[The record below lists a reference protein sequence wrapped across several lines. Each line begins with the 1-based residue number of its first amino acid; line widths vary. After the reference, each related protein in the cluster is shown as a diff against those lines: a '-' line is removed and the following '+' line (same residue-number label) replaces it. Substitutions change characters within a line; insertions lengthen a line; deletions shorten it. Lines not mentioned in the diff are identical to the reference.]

1 MPMVRTTVRV
11 RILVGID
18 DRAQWIAAGYNY
30 HGEAVNHPRHWLDTD
45 QLEPMVTYYWVEAD
59 LPYNQELP
67 ALSGR
72 VTQAG
77 NRAA

>member
-1 MPMVRTTVRV
+1 MPMERTTVRV
-11 RILVGID
+11 KILVGID

-30 HGEAVNHPRHWLDTD
+30 HGETNHPRHWLDTD
-45 QLEPMVTYYWVEAD
+45 QLEPMVRYYWVEAD

-72 VTQAG
+72 VTYAD
-77 NRAA
+77 RAA